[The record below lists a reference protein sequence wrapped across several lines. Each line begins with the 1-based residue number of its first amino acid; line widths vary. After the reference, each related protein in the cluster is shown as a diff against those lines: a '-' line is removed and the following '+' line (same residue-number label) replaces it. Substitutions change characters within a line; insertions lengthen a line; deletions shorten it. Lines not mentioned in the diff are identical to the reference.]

1 MRTDSPY
8 SNRPAPDSAPDLDAI
23 LRSIQA
29 ERRCSVE
36 EALEIMRRD
45 HSDQV
50 RRAQLAGTIHTR
62 VG

>member
-1 MRTDSPY
+1 MQHDTRY
-8 SNRPAPDSAPDLDAI
+8 SNRPTPDSAPDLDGL

-50 RRAQLAGTIHTR
+50 RRAQLAGTINTR